1 MLNNL
6 ILIGR
11 YYSIDKVSE
20 DVHILSLVISNE
32 DGDITL
38 PITVNKK
45 IADRI
50 NELCNEGDLF
60 SVKGFISVD
69 NNQLCVIASKL
80 SFISKKA

>member
-1 MLNNL
+1 MLNNVM
-6 ILIGR
+6 LIGR

-20 DVHILSLVISNE
+20 DVHILSLVISND

-38 PITVNKK
+38 PITVNKT

-50 NELCNEGDLF
+50 YEFCNEGDLF
-60 SVKGFISVD
+60 GIKGFICID

>member
-1 MLNNL
+1 MLN
-6 ILIGR
+6 IVMLIGR
-11 YYSIDKVSE
+11 YHSIGKVSE
-20 DVHILSLVISNE
+20 DVHILSLVIPNE

-38 PITVNKK
+38 PVTVNKT

-50 NELCNEGDLF
+50 NEFCNEGDLF
-60 SVKGFISVD
+60 GVKGVISVD